1 MYNTIKQ
8 IVTNNP
14 LIRIKESKFNG
25 DTLYVCKYS
34 RKVFYNNLWDSILV
48 EARGL
53 VLDQF
58 YNIVAYPFT
67 KIFNYGI
74 EANAPKFQPE
84 EQVTAVRKVNGFMVA
99 MTNYKGKLLVS
110 TTGTID
116 SKYVEMAREYVSKE
130 LEDYILST
138 QETTFM
144 FECVHYNDP
153 HIIPE
158 YEGLYYLGQRY
169 NGLQSFITTTNK
181 AMSQLKGVSIPEQ
194 LHCTFQ
200 EVLDLVKTC
209 KHEGF
214 VVYSIDAEGNQKVTK
229 IKSPYYLTSKA
240 IARASGYKLS
250 RLRVDEEFHPLLK
263 QISQDDNFVN
273 LAEQERLNY
282 IREYYENMGYQ

>member
-1 MYNTIKQ
+1 MYNIIQQ

-14 LIRIKESKFNG
+14 LIRIKESEFNG
-25 DTLYVCKYS
+25 DRLYVCKYS

-74 EANAPKFQPE
+74 EANAPKFRPD
-84 EQVTAVRKVNGFMVA
+84 EQVTAISKVNGFMVA

-116 SKYVEMAREYVSKE
+116 SKYVAMARELVTKE

-138 QETTFM
+138 QEITFM
-144 FECVHYNDP
+144 FECVHPDDP

-158 YEGLYYLGQRY
+158 YVGLYYLGQRY
-169 NGLQSFITTTNK
+169 NGLQSYITTTNK
-181 AMSQLKGVSIPEQ
+181 DMSRLKDVSMPEQ
-194 LHCTFQ
+194 LHCSFQ
-200 EVLDLVKTC
+200 EVLDAVKVC
-209 KHEGF
+209 KHEGY
-214 VVYSIDAEGNQKVTK
+214 VVYTIGADGSQKVTK
-229 IKSPYYLTSKA
+229 IKSPYYLMSKA
-240 IARASGYKLS
+240 IARASGDKLS

-263 QISQDDNFVN
+263 QISQDETFVN
-273 LAEQERLNY
+273 LTEQERLNY
-282 IREYYENMGYQ
+282 IRKYYENMGYQ